1 MTETSVTETLTFYL
15 DYNSLKTVRSLCT
28 SVLTDGR
35 HSQSGSQHPG
45 VENMFNRTEEKVVH
59 ITGMFLKVFYLN
71 LHLSTAPQRMGLFL
85 QRYIS
90 LLSPLSLNPLKLD
103 KRESIH
109 FYNHFVEVDTQEIV
123 VFGSKG
129 WLMYSP
135 THRALTFLSLCCSCH
150 LLKLDGFPSQV
161 CPQEHLEHPFPAPS
175 PPCRGTI
182 Q

>member
-1 MTETSVTETLTFYL
+1 
-15 DYNSLKTVRSLCT
+15 
-28 SVLTDGR
+28 
-35 HSQSGSQHPG
+35 
-45 VENMFNRTEEKVVH
+45 
-59 ITGMFLKVFYLN
+59 
-71 LHLSTAPQRMGLFL
+71 MGLFL

-90 LLSPLSLNPLKLD
+90 LWSPLSLNPLKLD

-123 VFGSKG
+123 IFGSKG

-182 Q
+182 QWCYPGCYGGHHLWLPPHLSRECWQSRTSKKKDVKLLWFLLSGVNTSHGYALLLLLPPLQFSGRNSCFAL